1 MSSRSAACADRTPPR
16 CVALPAAEEQTP
28 HFWILDS
35 GFWILDSGIGETP
48 GFIEGGRVY
57 VTRKEGVR

>member
-1 MSSRSAACADRTPPR
+1 
-16 CVALPAAEEQTP
+16 VALPAAEEQTP